1 VTEPVLT
8 IGGPPGSGKSTAG
21 RALAAQLGLEFV
33 SAGELV
39 RAAAKQR
46 GVTLAELGALAE
58 KDPTIDLGLDAEMVR
73 LAAPTRLLDGRLTG
87 PLLRRR
93 GLPNRYVVVT
103 AEERTRWE
111 RLAKRDGGTVDD
123 VGRATR
129 EREASE
135 RTRYLRYYG
144 IDLERETPD
153 LTVDSTHAPAAD
165 VVRTIAEF
173 LGRPRAP

>member
-1 VTEPVLT
+1 VNEPVLT

-21 RALAAQLGLEFV
+21 RALASRLHLEFV
-33 SAGELV
+33 SAGELF
-39 RAAAKQR
+39 RAEAKRR
-46 GVTLAELGALAE
+46 GLTLAGLGALAE
-58 KDPTIDLGLDAEMVR
+58 QDPTIDLGLDAEMVR

-111 RLAKRDGGTVDD
+111 RLAARDGGSVEE
-123 VGRATR
+123 VGRQTR

-135 RTRYLRYYG
+135 RARYLRYYG
-144 IDLERETPD
+144 IDLDRETPD
-153 LTVDSTHAPAAD
+153 LTVDSTHTPPAD
-165 VVRTIAEF
+165 VVRAIAAF
-173 LGRPRAP
+173 LEPSGPP